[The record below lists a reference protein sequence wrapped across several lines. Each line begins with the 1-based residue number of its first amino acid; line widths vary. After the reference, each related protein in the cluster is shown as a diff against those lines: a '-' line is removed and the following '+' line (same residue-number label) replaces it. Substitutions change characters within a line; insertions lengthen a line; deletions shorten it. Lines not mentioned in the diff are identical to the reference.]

1 MFLIFIEIEKYKSQN
16 CHCGFSCRKLMLPYC
31 KRIVQVLNRE
41 LLWSHANPGDRGS
54 IHFRY
59 VYLALFHGYHT
70 ENLSISIITMTHSD
84 FEIYRANSVTY
95 LHFACFI
102 FESVNCIEMKCLFER
117 YLNFTWNVYCIVD
130 ILLVMKFQP
139 DNQCLSILWVTPS
152 LII

>member
-1 MFLIFIEIEKYKSQN
+1 MFDCCHKKPRMFLIFIEIEKYKSQN

-102 FESVNCIEMKCLFER
+102 FESVEL
-117 YLNFTWNVYCIVD
+117 YWNEIF
-130 ILLVMKFQP
+130 IWEI
-139 DNQCLSILWVTPS
+139 S
-152 LII
+152 